1 MNRGAAGMGSMT
13 FIFGQVI
20 MLSFFVCEHIW
31 SLICLCL
38 EGLYFSAFDDPMLVE
53 GFVCVGLANTNRFYV
68 EDRL

>member
-1 MNRGAAGMGSMT
+1 
-13 FIFGQVI
+13 

-31 SLICLCL
+31 PLICLCL